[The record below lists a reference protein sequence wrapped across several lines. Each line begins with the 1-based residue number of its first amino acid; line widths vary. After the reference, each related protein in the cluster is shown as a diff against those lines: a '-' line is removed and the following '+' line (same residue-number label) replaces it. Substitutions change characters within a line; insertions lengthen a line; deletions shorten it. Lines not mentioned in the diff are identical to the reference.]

1 MENRLQERRLE
12 LGMTQGQVS
21 ARLKEKEPRADVGMV
36 SRYEQGVCLPTRA
49 QIEVLEEIYNQSRT
63 ELYRIEDLDLV
74 GYLPISGDKPP
85 APECERGQRVE
96 PPSHLGRVRKCYR
109 ISNSLPPPCRM
120 ICWMC
125 AATPPGRAGT
135 MPA

>member
-21 ARLKEKEPRADVGMV
+21 ARMKEKEPRVDVGMI
-36 SRYEQGVCLPTRA
+36 SRYEKGVCLPTRA

-63 ELYRIEDLDLV
+63 ELYKIEDIDLV

-85 APECERGQRVE
+85 P
-96 PPSHLGRVRKCYR
+96 RKASVGSEWSR
-109 ISNSLPPPCRM
+109 PATWDGFESVTASANSLPPPCRM

>member
-21 ARLKEKEPRADVGMV
+21 ARMKEKEPRVDVGMI
-36 SRYEQGVCLPTRA
+36 SRYEKGVCLPTRA
-49 QIEVLEEIYNQSRT
+49 QIEVLEEIYNQSRA

-85 APECERGQRVE
+85 SPRKRAWAASGAAQ
-96 PPSHLGRVRKCYR
+96 SLGTGSEV
-109 ISNSLPPPCRM
+109 LPHQPTVCRL
-120 ICWMC
+120 
-125 AATPPGRAGT
+125 PAG
-135 MPA
+135 